1 MLLCYAYI
9 YNILYILYI
18 YIIYIWW
25 FPEMGVPNLA
35 GWFIRENPTK
45 MDNFGG
51 LFHGKSL
58 L

>member
-1 MLLCYAYI
+1 
-9 YNILYILYI
+9 
-18 YIIYIWW
+18 
-25 FPEMGVPNLA
+25 MGVPNLA

>member
-1 MLLCYAYI
+1 MLCYYVM
-9 YNILYILYI
+9 
-18 YIIYIWW
+18 W

-45 MDNFGG
+45 MDDLGG
-51 LFHGKSL
+51 LFHGKNL